1 MTLYAETSA
10 VLAWLFGE
18 TRGPV
23 ALAALRKSDR
33 VFASELTLIESH
45 RAIHSAVATGRLR
58 RVHGDEA
65 REQLESETVSWIV
78 HDFDAEITRRARHG
92 FPREPVR
99 ALDALHLA
107 TAMEIRAFRPELN
120 LLSFDR
126 RVRENAAALGFEV
139 VPDTV

>member
-33 VFASELTLIESH
+33 VFASELTFIESH
-45 RAIHSAVATGRLR
+45 RAIHAAVATGRLGR
-58 RVHGDEA
+58 AHGDEA

-78 HDFDAEITRRARHG
+78 HDFSTEITRRARRG

-107 TAMEIRAFRPELN
+107 TAIEIRAFRPGLS
-120 LLSFDR
+120 LLSYDR
-126 RVRENAAALGFEV
+126 RVRENAALLGFEV
-139 VPDTV
+139 VPDGI

>member
-18 TRGPV
+18 ERGPV
-23 ALAALRKSDR
+23 ALSALKKSDR
-33 VFASELTLIESH
+33 VFASELTFLESH
-45 RAIHSAVATGRLR
+45 RAIHSAVAVGRLSR
-58 RVHGDEA
+58 AFGADA
-65 REQLESETVSWIV
+65 RAQLDSETVSWIV
-78 HDFDAEITRRARHG
+78 HDFSAEITRRARHG

-107 TAMEIRAFRPELN
+107 TALRFRDIRPDLS

-126 RVRENAAALGFEV
+126 RVRENAAALGFGV
-139 VPDTV
+139 LPADV

>member
-18 TRGPV
+18 ARGPV
-23 ALAALRKSDR
+23 ALSALRRSER
-33 VFASELTLIESH
+33 VFASELTLIEGH
-45 RAIHSAVATGRLR
+45 RAIHSAVAAGRLSSAY
-58 RVHGDEA
+58 GEEA
-65 REQLESETVSWIV
+65 RAQLESETVPWIV
-78 HDFDAEITRRARHG
+78 HDFSAEITRRAQRG

-107 TAMEIRAFRPELN
+107 TAIEIRAFRPELS

-139 VPDTV
+139 VPAEI

>member
-18 TRGPV
+18 VRGV
-23 ALAALRKSDR
+23 AALAVLRNSDH

-45 RAIHSAVATGRLR
+45 RAIHSAIATGRL
-58 RVHGDEA
+58 GPA
-65 REQLESETVSWIV
+65 RGEETRTQLETETVPWIV
-78 HDFDAEITRRARHG
+78 QDFSAGVTHRAQRRL
-92 FPREPVR
+92 PREPVR

-107 TAMEIRAFRPELN
+107 TALEIRAFRPELK

-126 RVRENAAALGFEV
+126 RVRENAIALGFEV
-139 VPDTV
+139 LPDAS